1 MNPEFKL
8 EEQLIDIRS
17 DQIAYKLTISNPEP
31 QPINL
36 ITVVPRL
43 PIGASLLEVTDSSL
57 AQINA
62 QKAELI
68 SELTQLLRQ
77 YLWVTSSN
85 FREQLIDNQKQALKQ
100 VFTVTGFFAFYFQ
113 IILNTSY
120 FQSRLKRD
128 FETFSYRI
136 NSYAD
141 AKSAYD
147 RWMANSPEHEVVKS
161 LFEEKMK
168 QLERTELHMDE
179 NERPGLTS
187 IPSQGF
193 FTATYV
199 IKFSRK
205 AFEPRK
211 FQVAFD
217 ATYKKVESSTQ
228 SNSIATNVQIS
239 PYPITLTI
247 VAMLAAILGVMLRI
261 SVADQPAPLK
271 EILALALSG
280 KLLIGPILALIFF
293 NVYEYTSIGKE
304 LGLSVSWRS
313 ALLIGALSGLA
324 QDRILDALKSLIGA

>member
-193 FTATYV
+193 LLLLMLLNFRE
-199 IKFSRK
+199 KHSN
-205 AFEPRK
+205 P
-211 FQVAFD
+211 
-217 ATYKKVESSTQ
+217 ESS
-228 SNSIATNVQIS
+228 
-239 PYPITLTI
+239 
-247 VAMLAAILGVMLRI
+247 
-261 SVADQPAPLK
+261 
-271 EILALALSG
+271 
-280 KLLIGPILALIFF
+280 
-293 NVYEYTSIGKE
+293 
-304 LGLSVSWRS
+304 
-313 ALLIGALSGLA
+313 
-324 QDRILDALKSLIGA
+324 KSLLTQHIKKLNLQHKAIRLLQMFKLAPTQLL